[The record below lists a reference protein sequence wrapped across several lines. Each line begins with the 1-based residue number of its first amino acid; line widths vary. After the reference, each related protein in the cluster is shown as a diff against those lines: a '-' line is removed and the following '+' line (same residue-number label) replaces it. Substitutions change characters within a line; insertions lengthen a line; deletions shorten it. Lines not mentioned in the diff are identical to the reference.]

1 MKAVFPLVRPLEG
14 EGEDCFCAIF
24 SIFPLADFL
33 STLSLYHLCLRT
45 GCCKCKCS
53 QIFPCWRHPSPLSAS
68 FPPFPSR
75 SNPAG
80 RGTHRK
86 LGQCAAQLHFQLH
99 VLSSNRFPP
108 MQCLW
113 RAYKICTGDKKWSD
127 PFSSLNSFHGINS
140 HHYLYMNLGKDIL
153 PHVHCLEER
162 VHCPYIT
169 YMYYCEID
177 KFSVSPFQSIYLSS

>member
-1 MKAVFPLVRPLEG
+1 MIESETQLDESCFSPREITRRRRRGLVLCHLFFGRFFVNPVIVPSLPPDRLLQVQVQSDIPL
-14 EGEDCFCAIF
+14 
-24 SIFPLADFL
+24 LAA
-33 STLSLYHLCLRT
+33 
-45 GCCKCKCS
+45 
-53 QIFPCWRHPSPLSAS
+53 PPPPSAS

-140 HHYLYMNLGKDIL
+140 HHYLYI
-153 PHVHCLEER
+153 
-162 VHCPYIT
+162 Y
-169 YMYYCEID
+169 
-177 KFSVSPFQSIYLSS
+177 SPIQQLLFDNM

>member
-1 MKAVFPLVRPLEG
+1 MV
-14 EGEDCFCAIF
+14 
-24 SIFPLADFL
+24 
-33 STLSLYHLCLRT
+33 LYH
-45 GCCKCKCS
+45 
-53 QIFPCWRHPSPLSAS
+53 IFYLSFGRFFVNPIIVPSLPPDRLLQVQVQSDIPLLAAPSPPSAS

-153 PHVHCLEER
+153 PHVHC
-162 VHCPYIT
+162 
-169 YMYYCEID
+169 
-177 KFSVSPFQSIYLSS
+177 

>member
-1 MKAVFPLVRPLEG
+1 MKAVFPLVRSRGG
-14 EGEDCFCAIF
+14 EGDIGFVP
-24 SIFPLADFL
+24 SFL
-33 STLSLYHLCLRT
+33 SFLW
-45 GCCKCKCS
+45 
-53 QIFPCWRHPSPLSAS
+53 QIFFQPCHWQWLIVPSLPPDGLVQVQVQSDIPLLAAPSPPSAS

-113 RAYKICTGDKKWSD
+113 RAQKIYRGDKIWSD
-127 PFSSLNSFHGINS
+127 PFSSLKSFHGIDCY
-140 HHYLYMNLGKDIL
+140 HYLYMNL
-153 PHVHCLEER
+153 V
-162 VHCPYIT
+162 
-169 YMYYCEID
+169 
-177 KFSVSPFQSIYLSS
+177 